1 LQHHHQGVMPVMITE
16 FGVPSS
22 LGSAHAG
29 TLGRSQGNHTELEA
43 LQMAMAGI
51 SDPSSHQA
59 LIPQGLFRATSV
71 MIPGI
76 GLTIST
82 GGRHVRNTGTVRWN
96 NWQSVRYRERVKAG
110 AAAVRAAFSAVSGDV
125 PTELRPDS
133 ATGQS
138 GSSQAG
144 THQQWAAHG
153 RLTRKLIADRRHA
166 WYPGA
171 AGPSGPR

>member
-96 NWQSVRYRERVKAG
+96 NWQK
-110 AAAVRAAFSAVSGDV
+110 
-125 PTELRPDS
+125 RPLPG
-133 ATGQS
+133 TGQGGS
-138 GSSQAG
+138 G
-144 THQQWAAHG
+144 
-153 RLTRKLIADRRHA
+153 R
-166 WYPGA
+166 
-171 AGPSGPR
+171 GPRRLFSGQRGRSDGIEA